1 MSSCSFF
8 VADDEDEDD
17 NDVGNDD
24 VLFEEE
30 EVEGV
35 VDVDDDSG
43 DCASAG
49 FEWAL
54 SSWWRPEAP
63 SVGSC
68 RIEDDPAT

>member
-1 MSSCSFF
+1 MSSCSLFD
-8 VADDEDEDD
+8 ADDADD

-24 VLFEEE
+24 AVFKGEL
-30 EVEGV
+30 

-54 SSWWRPEAP
+54 S
-63 SVGSC
+63 
-68 RIEDDPAT
+68 